1 MSEIRANSITDAA
14 GTGAP
19 NFPNGLEIAGNP
31 FSAALDVQ
39 TFTSSGTWT
48 KPASGTIAII
58 TVVGGGGGGGRHT
71 SSSRDGGNGG
81 LMAQKIVLLS
91 TLPSTA
97 SVTIGA
103 GGAGSASTT
112 ITGSPGGT
120 TSFGDVSAFGGLGG
134 FSVDNFSPTS
144 GTFTLAQQTASYTN
158 TIAGSY
164 QFSSFFNGTSY
175 VPDQN
180 QTFNVSARGGKGGPS
195 ATNVNGS
202 ASSFGLGG
210 NGSTSGAGANGTGFG
225 GGGGAGVTVGGNGS
239 SGYCSVI
246 VI

>member
-58 TVVGGGGGGGRHT
+58 TVVGGGGGGGRLT
-71 SSSRDGGNGG
+71 SSQADGGEGG
-81 LMAQKIVLLS
+81 LMAQKIALLS

-134 FSVDNFSPTS
+134 ISISNFAATP

-164 QFSSFFNGTSY
+164 QFSSFFNGTSC
-175 VPDQN
+175 VPGR
-180 QTFNVSARGGKGGPS
+180 TFAVSAIGGKGGPS

-210 NGSTSGAGANGTGFG
+210 NGSASGAGANGTGFG